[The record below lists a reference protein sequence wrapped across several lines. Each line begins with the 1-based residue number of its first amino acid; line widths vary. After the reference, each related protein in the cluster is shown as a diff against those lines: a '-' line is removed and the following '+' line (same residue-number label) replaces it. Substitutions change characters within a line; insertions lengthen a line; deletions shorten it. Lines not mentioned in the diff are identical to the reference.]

1 MDDIAYI
8 AEVAVERLVAAEKV
22 TAQTANGSGVNDST
36 VASGGVNDC
45 TAVGSDADAFEGY
58 SGGGRP
64 LQLFTWEEIGLHMGW
79 GHPQQER
86 WLVIDRKVYDMSQFY
101 RRHLGSAWL
110 ISLYAGQDADDA
122 SIAFH
127 INKTLVRK
135 SMNLLLIGELALGQ
149 PSFEPCKNKLLVED
163 FRELR
168 ATIERMELLNPN
180 SLFFFL
186 IFLQILLLEATRWIT
201 LWYFGTSLLPF
212 LISAVL
218 LTTSL
223 SQAGYLQHD
232 LGHLSVFSKF
242 KWNHVVQK
250 FVIGQL
256 LLTERYALSDRP
268 LGMKKKFMPYNHQHK
283 YFFVTLPPFLFPV
296 YFQYFP
302 LYKTIQRKDWVDL
315 AWMQS
320 FYIQFFDKIRSVH
333 DKNSLVLRSSTG
345 PKSVWIM
352 QKLQLVLQGHRQCKS
367 ASSTFIDDQIPPF
380 SSM

>member
-1 MDDIAYI
+1 MAY
-8 AEVAVERLVAAEKV
+8 
-22 TAQTANGSGVNDST
+22 Q
-36 VASGGVNDC
+36 
-45 TAVGSDADAFEGY
+45 
-58 SGGGRP
+58 
-64 LQLFTWEEIGLHMGW
+64 
-79 GHPQQER
+79 
-86 WLVIDRKVYDMSQFY
+86 
-101 RRHLGSAWL
+101 
-110 ISLYAGQDADDA
+110 SLCRARCLDA

-163 FRELR
+163 FCELR
-168 ATIERMELLNPN
+168 TTIERMELLNPN

-186 IFLQILLLEATRWIT
+186 IFQQILLLEATRWIT

-256 LLTERYALSDRP
+256 LLTSQKFIFQTVLFRDGLCP
-268 LGMKKKFMPYNHQHK
+268 KLGMKKKFMPYNHQHK

-320 FYIQFFDKIRSVH
+320 FYIQFFDKIHSVH

-352 QKLQLVLQGHRQCKS
+352 LSEG
-367 ASSTFIDDQIPPF
+367 F
-380 SSM
+380 